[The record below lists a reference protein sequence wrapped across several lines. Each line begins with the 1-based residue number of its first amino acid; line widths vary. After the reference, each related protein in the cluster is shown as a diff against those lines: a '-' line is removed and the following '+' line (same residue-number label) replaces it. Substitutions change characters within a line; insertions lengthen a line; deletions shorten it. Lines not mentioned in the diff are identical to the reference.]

1 MMDSLKAELFSAFLP
16 KGCDLL
22 AYLRSEM
29 VLESGTAYLDFTAS
43 GLAYREIERRIA
55 ATLPYY
61 ANTHSEVTRH
71 ALLMGEL
78 YELARTHLKEAL
90 GLDENFALFPAGNGA
105 TGAVKKFQELLGIY
119 LPPRTKKRLGSAFN
133 ASAFPLV
140 IVGPYE
146 HHSNEISYRETP
158 CEMVRLPLDSRGFFD
173 LKALE
178 TELKKHHGREIIG
191 AFSFASNATG
201 ILTPLKEISALMREH
216 GGILALDMASASA
229 YMNAPCELFDAA
241 FYSPH
246 KLLGGVG
253 SCGVLAM
260 RRELIDSSI
269 SPTFGG
275 GGSIT
280 YVSRVDHYYRE
291 DLETREDAGTP
302 NVFALI
308 RAALAYRLRNEIGL
322 EWIAKQKSEL
332 CRWLLG
338 ALSEIDGVQ
347 IYGDRECSQKM
358 GIIALNLEGISP
370 YEVTKRL
377 SHEYLIETRAG
388 CNCAGPYGHDLLG
401 LKDDG
406 RFPTRPGWVRISIHY
421 THTQEELE
429 RLVRALKEIATRGN

>member
-1 MMDSLKAELFSAFLP
+1 ME
-16 KGCDLL
+16 
-22 AYLRSEM
+22 
-29 VLESGTAYLDFTAS
+29 
-43 GLAYREIERRIA
+43 
-55 ATLPYY
+55 
-61 ANTHSEVTRH
+61 
-71 ALLMGEL
+71 
-78 YELARTHLKEAL
+78 
-90 GLDENFALFPAGNGA
+90 LDENFALFPAGNGA
-105 TGAVKKFQELLGIY
+105 TGALKKFQELLGIY
-119 LPPRTKKRLGSAFN
+119 LPPRTKKRLGSALN

-173 LKALE
+173 LKAFE
-178 TELKKHHGREIIG
+178 KELKKHHGREIIG

-201 ILTPLKEISALMREH
+201 IQTPLKEISALMREH

-246 KLLGGVG
+246 KLLGGGVG

-291 DLETREDAGTP
+291 DLETREEAGTP

-338 ALSEIDGVQ
+338 ALSKIDGAQ

-388 CNCAGPYGHDLLG
+388 CNCAGPHGHDLLG
-401 LKDDG
+401 AEG
-406 RFPTRPGWVRISIHY
+406 
-421 THTQEELE
+421 
-429 RLVRALKEIATRGN
+429 